1 MVSQKITVTNKSG
14 LHLRPASELSKIAV
28 SCKSNIT
35 IIKDE
40 QRINPKSILSLMNAS
55 IKCGDE
61 IIIECDG
68 ETAEQDFQLIMSTF
82 LGNQ

>member
-28 SCKSNIT
+28 NCKSNIT
-35 IIKDE
+35 IIKDN
-40 QRINPKSILSLMNAS
+40 QRINPKSILNLMNAS

-61 IIIECDG
+61 IIIECIGD
-68 ETAEQDFQLIMSTF
+68 TAEQDFQVIMSTF